1 MNNLNQA
8 ISDYEHLF
16 IGICEL
22 SKKYKIPNKEIRKR

>member
-22 SKKYKIPNKEIRKR
+22 SKNIKFLIKKLEKR